1 MGKPEIEI
9 LLASLDRGFDRKA
22 WHGPNLLGAL
32 RGVTPRA
39 AAYRPAPERHSIGEL
54 IVHCAYW
61 KYAVKRRITG
71 EKRGSFPL
79 EGSNW
84 FERGATDVAALAA
97 DLALLKRCHRELRA
111 AVVALDP
118 ARLDERVK
126 AGGWTLGETIAGVAD
141 HDLYHAGQISLL
153 KRLAPVRR
161 SRAGG

>member
-1 MGKPEIEI
+1 MSSRDLDS
-9 LLASLDRGFDRKA
+9 LLDTLDRAFQRKS

-32 RGVTPRA
+32 RGVTPA
-39 AAYRPAPERHSIGEL
+39 QAGYRPATGRHSIAEL
-54 IVHCAYW
+54 VAHCAYW
-61 KYAVKRRITG
+61 KYAVARRITG

-79 EGSNW
+79 AGSNW
-84 FERGATDVAALAA
+84 FARERVDAALLAA
-97 DLALLKRCHRELRA
+97 DLALLKRCHRELRQ
-111 AVVALDP
+111 AVAALDP

-153 KRLAPVRR
+153 KRLAPIRR

>member
-1 MGKPEIEI
+1 MTSRDLDA
-9 LLASLDRGFDRKA
+9 LLDSLDRAFQRKS

-32 RGVTPRA
+32 RGVTPA
-39 AAYRPAPERHSIGEL
+39 QASYRPATGRHSIGEL

-84 FERGATDVAALAA
+84 FERGATDAAGLAA

-111 AVVALDP
+111 AVATLDP

-141 HDLYHAGQISLL
+141 HDLYHAGQVSLL
-153 KRLAPVRR
+153 KRLAAVRR